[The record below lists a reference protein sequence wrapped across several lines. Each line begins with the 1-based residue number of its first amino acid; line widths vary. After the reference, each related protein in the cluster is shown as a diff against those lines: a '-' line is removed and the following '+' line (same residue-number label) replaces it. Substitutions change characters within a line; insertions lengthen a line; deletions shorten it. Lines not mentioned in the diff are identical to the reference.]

1 VTVTTTANWLPYA
14 LPLRTPWQTSR
25 GRVMTR
31 HGRLLRLGGE
41 DGLIGWG
48 DCAPLPEF
56 GIDENRAVAFAK
68 ECAQLDLTAQRAAQ
82 PLDAWLS
89 GNPPVRTLSVNASL
103 GKLTASSAAEIG
115 AACAAGFKVLKLKV
129 GSAPVADEIR
139 HLCRLA
145 TVLPADCRLRLDANG
160 AWNIANARDFLAA
173 CRDLP
178 VDACEEPLA
187 VPEPDEL
194 ARLQAAVPFVLAVD
208 ESLDLL
214 GAAFFQHPPVRRI
227 VIKPARLGGLLA
239 AMAIA
244 RRARA
249 AGVETVISS
258 ALESSCGLLACAH
271 LAAAA
276 APTAIH
282 GLATASWFVSDT
294 GTPPLIQHGQLILP
308 GKPGLGFHWAGDSA
322 PAFARPA

>member
-1 VTVTTTANWLPYA
+1 MTNADWLPYV

-25 GRVMTR
+25 GRVVVR
-31 HGRLLRLGGE
+31 RGRLLRLRGE

-56 GIDENRAVAFAK
+56 GIDESRAVAFAE
-68 ECAQLDLTAQRAAQ
+68 ECARLDLAAQCAGQ

-89 GNPPVRTLSVNASL
+89 GNPPVPALAVNASL
-103 GKLTASSAAEIG
+103 GKLTATSVDDAS

-139 HLCRLA
+139 HLCQLA
-145 TVLPADCRLRLDANG
+145 TSLPADCRLRLDANG
-160 AWNIANARDFLAA
+160 AWSNAEARDFLAA

-187 VPEPDEL
+187 VPEAGEL
-194 ARLQAAVPFVLAVD
+194 ARLQDAVPFALAVD
-208 ESLDLL
+208 ESLNLS
-214 GAAFFQHPPVRRI
+214 GAAFFRHPPVRRI
-227 VIKPARLGGLLA
+227 VIKPARLGGLLT
-239 AMAIA
+239 AMDIA
-244 RRARA
+244 RRACA

-271 LAAAA
+271 LAAIA
-276 APTAIH
+276 APTAVH
-282 GLATASWFVSDT
+282 GLATASWFVGDT
-294 GTPPLIQHGQLILP
+294 GTPPLIQHGRLILP
-308 GKPGLGFHWAGDSA
+308 GKPGLGFHWAGDAA
-322 PAFARPA
+322 PAFIRPA